1 MFCRSGLLALTLVSG
16 FATDAFAQEK
26 SDAQEKTQEFRDWRS
41 SVSMEVL
48 PDDSV
53 LTEYYG
59 ETLSIE
65 NGKVSVRVGFI
76 PRFGCAPLIT
86 VKFDKDANSNLI
98 PNEKASELD
107 TLSVSIDG
115 IVLPF
120 PAVADES
127 SNHFFVYMNASLQRR
142 ITSKIRLEVGNDMVI
157 SLRNG
162 QKINFSLLGS
172 TDSITLANQNCRRHD
187 PTLQW

>member
-1 MFCRSGLLALTLVSG
+1 MHSSFKSGLLALTLVSG
-16 FATDAFAQEK
+16 ISGAAYSQ
-26 SDAQEKTQEFRDWRS
+26 SKTQEFRDWRL
-41 SVSMEVL
+41 SVSMETL
-48 PDDSV
+48 ADDSV

-59 ETLSIE
+59 ETIANESEDI
-65 NGKVSVRVGFI
+65 SFRVGFI

-86 VKFDKDANSNLI
+86 FRFAKTADAGLLPS
-98 PNEKASELD
+98 PNAAELE

-120 PAVADES
+120 PVVADETDS
-127 SNHFFVYMNASLQRR
+127 HYSAYMNASLQRR
-142 ITSKIRLEVGNDMVI
+142 ITSKIRIEVGNDMVL
-157 SLRNG
+157 SLAG
-162 QKINFSLLGS
+162 DQKINFSLLGS